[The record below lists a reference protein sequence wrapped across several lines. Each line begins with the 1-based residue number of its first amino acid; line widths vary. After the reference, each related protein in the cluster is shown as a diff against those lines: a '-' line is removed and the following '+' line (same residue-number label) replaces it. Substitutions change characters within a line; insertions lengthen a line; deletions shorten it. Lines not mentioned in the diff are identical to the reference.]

1 MRRLRDEN
9 AVLHARLA
17 AAARE
22 KSEVTRERDA
32 LLRKLNGIKQ
42 LIDGPAVR
50 PFPFPFP
57 LPPSTLPHVAGT
69 NSTPQFDAI
78 DISPVPRKV
87 EPGRAS
93 VSSTV
98 RPSQDDDPHD
108 HSLNTLL
115 AHRSG
120 SSAKHS
126 SPARTDISEPRTDV
140 TIVHDSF
147 GRVIRA
153 GVHSSAA
160 GGTATTASSDPGE
173 APSQAL
179 STHTSSTLFDARNR
193 SQDAAPRPLGAPF
206 VDARATATA
215 ASAGSSPSVVPRT
228 PPTRGMYTMLSAE
241 LTGSPVRFPPGASAR
256 ILSLSTSPRT
266 SEGLSMQYDMTPPRT
281 GTSSGSANGS
291 ATVTGHGGGD
301 TGVKAVQKWRIHFA
315 KPPKSATMA
324 MLAKPLTTEALVR
337 NLELDEEAVRC

>member
-1 MRRLRDEN
+1 M
-9 AVLHARLA
+9 
-17 AAARE
+17 
-22 KSEVTRERDA
+22 
-32 LLRKLNGIKQ
+32 
-42 LIDGPAVR
+42 VR
-50 PFPFPFP
+50 QCVRFRS
-57 LPPSTLPHVAGT
+57 LSLLPHPCCGT
-69 NSTPQFDAI
+69 NPTPQFDAI
-78 DISPVPRKV
+78 DISPVPLKA

-108 HSLNTLL
+108 RSLNTLL
-115 AHRSG
+115 AHRYG
-120 SSAKHS
+120 SAAKHS
-126 SPARTDISEPRTDV
+126 SPVRTDISEPRTDV

-153 GVHSSAA
+153 GVYSRPQSAA

-179 STHTSSTLFDARNR
+179 SAHTSSTLFDARNR

-206 VDARATATA
+206 VDARATATV
-215 ASAGSSPSVVPRT
+215 ASTGSSPLVVPRT

-241 LTGSPVRFPPGASAR
+241 LTGSPVRFPPSASAR

-266 SEGLSMQYDMTPPRT
+266 SEGISMQYDMTPPRT

-291 ATVTGHGGGD
+291 ATVTGPGTGD
-301 TGVKAVQKWRIHFA
+301 TAVKAVQKWRIHFA
-315 KPPKSATMA
+315 KPPKSATMT
-324 MLAKPLTTEALVR
+324 MLAKPVTTEALVR
-337 NLELDEEAVRC
+337 NLELDEEAVRFQFFLYSFFFPHRSSRERGIIPL